1 MKNTGYKSFCA
12 LLFGGILLCSGT
24 LHAQAQVNDSEITLD
39 PVVVTAAKRDVLLS
53 KVTSSVQIITSQE
66 LEDSGV
72 TQLTDLGRIVP
83 GLQIHRQGSDAF
95 TSLSMRGVFSADFYN
110 PSVVVYVDGIAQDQS
125 FVDLSLSNVKRIE
138 VLKGPQGSL
147 YGRNAH
153 AGVINIVTRAPDN
166 IVRGTLKGRLA
177 ARDNEAEVRISTPLV
192 ENKLYSSLTFSGFTA
207 DGEADSLL
215 TGESGVDDSRG
226 RHADVKLRYAP
237 DASPLDITLGLTYNE
252 DVAEEVYFDENN
264 WKSKKTNSSFTD
276 RTNRVEQGASLNV
289 GYDFGDIKLTS
300 ITGVLERDMDRVFV
314 ARQNEDQDSI
324 SEELRLAFEPE
335 NSALSGVAGVYA
347 EKVSFKRDAVSFF
360 TFNPYTADV
369 DQESYAIFGEGTY
382 AATDRLALT
391 VGGRYAVDKSEFDF
405 DETGGLAM
413 TADDSW
419 STFTPKVAATY
430 QWADNFSQFATM
442 SRGYKPGGF
451 NRTATNSAAEVPYD
465 PEYSWNYETG
475 VRGNFLDRKLQLE
488 ASVYYIDISDI
499 QLYTGVGGQQVLRN
513 YGNATSMGFEISG
526 RAFLTDELELT
537 GGVNLNRS
545 ELETS
550 DSLDGNRTP
559 YSPRAS
565 ANAAIQHYLEVPG
578 VPGTIISRFDVN
590 YYGKSYLDVNNAYSQ
605 ESYALFGF
613 RLGYEWNNLRFSAF
627 VENIFDEN
635 YKTFQSSATTIQAG
649 EGRNAGVEVSFKF

>member
-1 MKNTGYKSFCA
+1 
-12 LLFGGILLCSGT
+12 
-24 LHAQAQVNDSEITLD
+24 
-39 PVVVTAAKRDVLLS
+39 
-53 KVTSSVQIITSQE
+53 
-66 LEDSGV
+66 
-72 TQLTDLGRIVP
+72 
-83 GLQIHRQGSDAF
+83 
-95 TSLSMRGVFSADFYN
+95 
-110 PSVVVYVDGIAQDQS
+110 
-125 FVDLSLSNVKRIE
+125 
-138 VLKGPQGSL
+138 
-147 YGRNAH
+147 
-153 AGVINIVTRAPDN
+153 
-166 IVRGTLKGRLA
+166 
-177 ARDNEAEVRISTPLV
+177 
-192 ENKLYSSLTFSGFTA
+192 
-207 DGEADSLL
+207 
-215 TGESGVDDSRG
+215 
-226 RHADVKLRYAP
+226 
-237 DASPLDITLGLTYNE
+237 
-252 DVAEEVYFDENN
+252 
-264 WKSKKTNSSFTD
+264 
-276 RTNRVEQGASLNV
+276 
-289 GYDFGDIKLTS
+289 
-300 ITGVLERDMDRVFV
+300 
-314 ARQNEDQDSI
+314 
-324 SEELRLAFEPE
+324 
-335 NSALSGVAGVYA
+335 
-347 EKVSFKRDAVSFF
+347 
-360 TFNPYTADV
+360 
-369 DQESYAIFGEGTY
+369 
-382 AATDRLALT
+382 
-391 VGGRYAVDKSEFDF
+391 
-405 DETGGLAM
+405 M